1 MPLFIRNPVP
11 NPNIKYAG
19 KTLPRDKGQPRT
31 IEGDPNIYYQ
41 GTELPAGKIAPT
53 PFVDAFNTPGTIILT
68 NLSQSVTLPPDSK
81 ISPLK
86 GEKHIAMTNI
96 LDGVPVFEHIQRK
109 AYKIEIEG
117 TFRMQ
122 NKGGQ
127 TYNNTTPPPGTT
139 GQVNNVFAQGY
150 LQDVW
155 NNAWLPNTVLG
166 VNNTYLNGL
175 GILQIIVESFVTT
188 IDRGKKDIFFV
199 LSAWENVV
207 GQSLIIS

>member
-1 MPLFIRNPVP
+1 MALFIRNPTP
-11 NPNIKYAG
+11 NPNIKYHG
-19 KTLPRDKGQPRT
+19 KTLPRDKGAPRT

-41 GTELPAGKIAPT
+41 GTELPAGKIAPV
-53 PFVDAFNTPGTIILT
+53 PFVDAFNTPGTVILT
-68 NLSQSVTLPPDSK
+68 NQSQSVTLPPDSK

-86 GEKHIAMTNI
+86 AEKHLAMTNI

-127 TYNNTTPPPGTT
+127 TYYNTTPPAGAV
-139 GQVNNVFAQGY
+139 GEINNVFALRY
-150 LQDVW
+150 LQDIW
-155 NNAWLPNTVLG
+155 NNVWVPNTVLN

-175 GILQIIVESFVTT
+175 GILQLVVESFITT
-188 IDRGKKDIFFV
+188 VDRGNKNIPFV